1 MLGGVATYFELQFYN
16 ENPIFKNFDLE
27 NKICEILIGRYLV
40 VDVTGIDSERS
51 TYADRNYIHGTT

>member
-27 NKICEILIGRYLV
+27 NKICEIQIY
-40 VDVTGIDSERS
+40 TAFEFWHYKFAERQLFLS
-51 TYADRNYIHGTT
+51 VRETF